1 MSPTAVTIP
10 PVLASVSG
18 QDRAVAALA
27 AAARSP
33 VHAYLLLGP
42 PGAGKRDTAV
52 AFAAALLCPD
62 GGCGTC
68 ETCRRVVGGV
78 HPDVV
83 VLERTGAS
91 ITVGEAREVVRLSA
105 RTPSEADRKI
115 LILTELHLVG
125 PAAPALLKTLEEPS
139 PGTVF
144 VLTAETV
151 SPDMVTIASRCVR
164 VDLGA
169 RPPDEPES
177 EVWRRAWRDVPARLD
192 GTGATVA
199 RIAAE
204 LLEGCESV
212 LEPLRRRQAEEQ
224 AAATARAKEMGERG
238 AGLKELEERHR
249 RQQRRIRTDELR
261 AGLAA
266 LGEEYRNRMAAA
278 RTGAEMRAAAAAV
291 AAVDDAG
298 RELVRNPNESLM
310 LQALLVKLGQEG

>member
-1 MSPTAVTIP
+1 MSIP
-10 PVLASVSG
+10 PVLGALTG

-42 PGAGKRDTAV
+42 PGAGKRDMAV
-52 AFAAALLCPD
+52 AFAAALVCPD

-68 ETCRRVVGGV
+68 ETCRRVRAGL

-83 VLERTGAS
+83 VRERTGAS

-105 RTPSEADRKI
+105 RTPSEAGRKV

-125 PAAPALLKTLEEPS
+125 PAAPALLKTIEEPA

-144 VLTAETV
+144 VVTAETV
-151 SPDMVTIASRCVR
+151 SPEMVTIASRCVR
-164 VDLGA
+164 VDLA
-169 RPPDEPES
+169 PRAADEPEA
-177 EVWRRAWRDVPARLD
+177 EDWRRAWRNVPRRLD

-199 RIAAE
+199 RLVAE
-204 LLEGCESV
+204 LLEGCEAT
-212 LEPLRRRQAEEQ
+212 LEPLRRRQTEEL
-224 AAATARAKEMGERG
+224 AAATARAKEFGERG
-238 AGLKELEERHR
+238 AGLRDLEERHR

-266 LGEEYRNRMAAA
+266 LAGEYRNRMVAA
-278 RTGAEMRAAAAAV
+278 RSEGDGRAAAAAV
-291 AAVDDAG
+291 AAIDEAG

-310 LQALLVKLGQEG
+310 LQALLVKLGRAE

>member
-1 MSPTAVTIP
+1 MNRAAVTIP
-10 PVLASVSG
+10 PVLGAVTG

-68 ETCRRVVGGV
+68 QTCRRVLAGL
-78 HPDVV
+78 HPDVAV
-83 VLERTGAS
+83 RERTGAS

-105 RTPSEADRKI
+105 RRPSEAARKV

-125 PAAPALLKTLEEPS
+125 PAAPALLKTIEEPVA
-139 PGTVF
+139 GTVF
-144 VLTAETV
+144 VLTAEAV
-151 SPDMVTIASRCVR
+151 SPEMVTIASRCVR
-164 VDLGA
+164 VDLAPPTGGPPEAEA
-169 RPPDEPES
+169 R
-177 EVWRRAWRDVPARLD
+177 RRAWGEVPARLD

-199 RIAAE
+199 RLAAG
-204 LLEGCESV
+204 LLEGCESA
-212 LEPLRRRQAEEQ
+212 LEPLRRRQADEV

-238 AGLKELEERHR
+238 AGLRELEERHR
-249 RQQRRIRTDELR
+249 RQQRRVRTDELK

-266 LGEEYRNRMAAA
+266 LAAEYRDRMVAA
-278 RTGAEMRAAAAAV
+278 RSQGEIRAAAV
-291 AAVDDAG
+291 AVAAIDEAG

-310 LQALLVKLGQEG
+310 LQALLVRLGRAQ